1 MTSTQRCDGI
11 AAIADRFAL
20 FLVDQ
25 FGVLHDG
32 QHPYS
37 GVVDCLQRLA
47 ERGRRVVLLSNS
59 GKLAEPNIARL
70 VGIGIPRTG
79 FVTMVT
85 SGDVAR
91 EALATRRDPW
101 FARLG
106 RRCLLLSRGGDR
118 SIVGGLDLELVS
130 GAGAADFILLS
141 GVDAPER
148 PFADYEAAVEPGL
161 ARGLPL
167 ICANPDMQ
175 SVNPGGV
182 SFGAGQVARRYQ
194 ERGGEVR
201 FIGKPHPEIY
211 RHCFERLGA
220 TEDEHSVAVGDSV
233 EHDIAGGRRAGL
245 ATVFVTGGLGAGKS
259 DAELA
264 ELYRRF
270 NAVPDWVVPL
280 FRW

>member
-1 MTSTQRCDGI
+1 VTGQRCDGI
-11 AAIADRFAL
+11 AAVADRYEL

-32 QHPYS
+32 KHPYP
-37 GVVDCLQRLA
+37 GVVDCLRQLT

-70 VGIGIPRTG
+70 VAIGIPRAG

-118 SIVGGLDLELVS
+118 SIVDGLDLELVPD
-130 GAGAADFILLS
+130 AGGADFILLS

-148 PFADYEAAVEPGL
+148 PFADYEAAIEPGL

-175 SVNPGGV
+175 SVNPSGV
-182 SFGAGQVARRYQ
+182 SFGAGQVALRYQ
-194 ERGGEVR
+194 ERGGDVR
-201 FIGKPHPEIY
+201 FVGKPHPEIY
-211 RHCFERLGA
+211 RHCFERLGL
-220 TEDEHSVAVGDSV
+220 TQDERSVAVGDSV

-245 ATVFVTGGLGAGKS
+245 ATVFVAGGLSAGRS

-264 ELYRRF
+264 ALYRRF
-270 NAVPDWVVPL
+270 DAVPDWVVPL

>member
-1 MTSTQRCDGI
+1 VTGERCDGI
-11 AAIADRFAL
+11 AAIADRYEL

-32 QHPYS
+32 RQPYP
-37 GVVDCLQRLA
+37 GVVDCLQKLA

-59 GKLAEPNIARL
+59 GKLAATNIARL
-70 VGIGIPRTG
+70 VGLGIPRAG

-91 EALATRRDPW
+91 EALATRREPR
-101 FARLG
+101 FAQLG

-118 SIVGGLDLELVS
+118 SIVDGLDLELVPA
-130 GAGAADFILLS
+130 AGDADFILLS

-148 PFADYEAAVEPGL
+148 PFADYAAAIEPGL

-182 SFGAGQVARRYQ
+182 SFGAGLVALRYR

-211 RHCFERLGA
+211 RYCFERLGA
-220 TEDEHSVAVGDSV
+220 TPAEGSVAVGDSV

-245 ATVFVTGGLGAGKS
+245 ATVFVTGGLCAGKS

-264 ELYRRF
+264 ALYRQF
-270 NAVPDWVVPL
+270 EAVPDWVVPL

>member
-1 MTSTQRCDGI
+1 MTTQRCEGI

-32 QHPYS
+32 QQPYP
-37 GVVDCLQRLA
+37 GVVDCLQKLA

-70 VGIGIPRTG
+70 VGIGIPRSG

-118 SIVGGLDLELVS
+118 SIVEGLDLELVP

-141 GVDAPER
+141 GCDAPER
-148 PFADYEAAVEPGL
+148 PFADYEAAIEPGL

-211 RHCFERLGA
+211 RYCFERLGA
-220 TEDEHSVAVGDSV
+220 TPAERSVAVGDSV

-245 ATVFVTGGLGAGKS
+245 ATVFVTGGLSAGKS
-259 DAELA
+259 ESELA
-264 ELYRRF
+264 ALYRRF
-270 NAVPDWVVPL
+270 DAVPDWVVPL

>member
-1 MTSTQRCDGI
+1 MTARRCNGI
-11 AAIADRFAL
+11 AAIADPYEL

-32 QHPYS
+32 QQPYP
-37 GVVDCLQRLA
+37 GVLDCLQTLA

-59 GKLAEPNIARL
+59 GKLAETNIARL
-70 VGIGIPRTG
+70 VAIGIPRSG

-118 SIVGGLDLELVS
+118 SIVDGLDLELVAAAR
-130 GAGAADFILLS
+130 GADFILLS
-141 GVDAPER
+141 GCDAPAR
-148 PFADYEAAVEPGL
+148 AFADYEAAIEPGL

-167 ICANPDMQ
+167 ICANPDTQ
-175 SVNPGGV
+175 LVNPGGV
-182 SFGAGQVARRYQ
+182 SFGAGLVAQRYQ
-194 ERGGEVR
+194 ERGGDVR
-201 FIGKPHPEIY
+201 FIGKPYPEIY
-211 RHCFERLGA
+211 RYCFERLGA
-220 TEDEHSVAVGDSV
+220 TPAGRTVAVGDSV

-245 ATVFVTGGLGAGKS
+245 ATIFVTGGLCVGKS
-259 DAELA
+259 DVELA
-264 ELYRRF
+264 EFYRRF
-270 NAVPDWVVPL
+270 DAVLDWVVLL